1 MLRIA
6 MLLRLMWRIGLL
18 VEAGGEDRAVWLRL
32 MLIIALLVEAFR
44 ENSAV
49 S

>member
-6 MLLRLMWRIGLL
+6 ML